1 MDGPNKGDGPQAD
14 ELDKGGHTIL
24 MWHPPGFSDLQGI
37 LMETTCVSRLT
48 LAYRVPIQ
56 IDS

>member
-14 ELDKGGHTIL
+14 ELDKGEHIML

-37 LMETTCVSRLT
+37 LNGNKLRLT
-48 LAYRVPIQ
+48 INPSL
-56 IDS
+56 